1 MVRDALLTEKV
12 EQLEA
17 LEHQKKEVARLMEE
31 KKIYSQYLQNVMLD
45 AYLKKIKNKYASPLS
60 FLPVFFICFLF
71 LGFLGFLFLFTGQ

>member
-45 AYLKKIKNKYASPLS
+45 AYLKKIKNKYVSPLSITLS
-60 FLPVFFICFLF
+60 FLPDCFYLF
-71 LGFLGFLFLFTGQ
+71 VVSWFS

>member
-1 MVRDALLTEKV
+1 MIVRDALLTEKV

-45 AYLKKIKNKYASPLS
+45 AYLKKIKNKYVDVVEQVQEARVL
-60 FLPVFFICFLF
+60 ICRF
-71 LGFLGFLFLFTGQ
+71 LGQWLDRTNLL

>member
-1 MVRDALLTEKV
+1 LPTQDYQQRTMVRDALLTEKV

-45 AYLKKIKNKYASPLS
+45 AYLKKIKNK
-60 FLPVFFICFLF
+60 
-71 LGFLGFLFLFTGQ
+71 